1 MLNPRTK
8 PSNLISSINVTGFL
22 SIMIVLFLTVLFADR
37 GPLYMHPHHGVGIDL
52 PKVGHPSPLR
62 AANREDAMTV
72 AIMRDGKVFFRQNR
86 LSVDQLPG
94 KIRDGLREGAE
105 KKVYIRADARAKY
118 GRVKEALDGIRDA
131 GIENVAFLA
140 DQKRSPTP

>member
-1 MLNPRTK
+1 MLRPHTK
-8 PSNLISSINVTGFL
+8 PPSLISSINVTGFL
-22 SIMIVLFLTVLFADR
+22 SIIIVLFFTVLFADP
-37 GPLYMHPHHGVGIDL
+37 GPLYMYPHHGVGIDL
-52 PKVGHPSPLR
+52 PKVSHPSPLR

-72 AIMRDGKVFFRQNR
+72 AIMRDGKVFFRR
-86 LSVDQLPG
+86 DLLRVDQLPG

-118 GRVKEALDGIRDA
+118 GSVKEALDGMRDA

-140 DQKRSPTP
+140 DQRQIPTR